1 MKMPHEIIVDEKI
14 KLIKIEKDFNQEEL
28 IENLEDINDKSIQ
41 DFLGMD
47 KNIIK
52 EIEDTNVTMLKL
64 AKHLEKIGFKYEGK
78 LRDNYGIDINSNVW
92 SLLKREYN
100 NF

>member
-1 MKMPHEIIVDEKI
+1 MINKVI
-14 KLIKIEKDFNQEEL
+14 KTLFDVGFNRFGL
-28 IENLEDINDKSIQ
+28 
-41 DFLGMD
+41 
-47 KNIIK
+47 
-52 EIEDTNVTMLKL
+52 EIEDTNITMLKL

>member
-1 MKMPHEIIVDEKI
+1 
-14 KLIKIEKDFNQEEL
+14 
-28 IENLEDINDKSIQ
+28 
-41 DFLGMD
+41 
-47 KNIIK
+47 
-52 EIEDTNVTMLKL
+52 MLKL

>member
-1 MKMPHEIIVDEKI
+1 MINKVI
-14 KLIKIEKDFNQEEL
+14 KTLFDIGFNR
-28 IENLEDINDKSIQ
+28 
-41 DFLGMD
+41 LGL
-47 KNIIK
+47 